1 MTIYILNFLT
11 LPLYGFI
18 FNRRT
23 LCFIASLQMFLILA
37 FRADTIGVDLPTYQT
52 GFEYISGLSFE
63 DMAVT
68 LNFFHFADLPHLW
81 GFESGWVVLNWLV
94 SAFGFGFHGLLVV
107 CAAINM
113 AVCGWFISRYSK
125 IPWLSFALISALSI
139 YSFMFG
145 ILRQSLALS
154 FVLLMTAAFDRE
166 KYKTAFFCFLL
177 AFTIHRASLISLAL
191 LFLLWI
197 HSQSKNKFV
206 FAFAAWVPFVVLSGF
221 IYNTLV
227 TSVMVLLSNGYEDL
241 NHELQAN
248 NLLLLLAG
256 IAIGIILFYDFG
268 TRCTKM
274 ESLSLWAVLAA
285 LYWETFGLFN
295 DVLAR
300 SVAFYLF
307 FVALAIP
314 LVLASYKHRG
324 IAQIGKLAVY
334 ILLLAFLVY
343 QLSLDTSIVPYLSVL
358 DE

>member
-1 MTIYILNFLT
+1 M
-11 LPLYGFI
+11 
-18 FNRRT
+18 
-23 LCFIASLQMFLILA
+23 
-37 FRADTIGVDLPTYQT
+37 
-52 GFEYISGLSFE
+52 
-63 DMAVT
+63 
-68 LNFFHFADLPHLW
+68 
-81 GFESGWVVLNWLV
+81 
-94 SAFGFGFHGLLVV
+94 

-154 FVLLMTAAFDRE
+154 FGLLMTAAFDRE

-227 TSVMVLLSNGYEDL
+227 TLVMVLLSNGYEDL

-274 ESLSLWAVLAA
+274 ESLSLWAVLTA

-295 DVLAR
+295 DVLSR

-343 QLSLDTSIVPYLSVL
+343 KLSLDTSIVPYLSIL

>member
-1 MTIYILNFLT
+1 M
-11 LPLYGFI
+11 
-18 FNRRT
+18 
-23 LCFIASLQMFLILA
+23 
-37 FRADTIGVDLPTYQT
+37 
-52 GFEYISGLSFE
+52 
-63 DMAVT
+63 
-68 LNFFHFADLPHLW
+68 
-81 GFESGWVVLNWLV
+81 
-94 SAFGFGFHGLLVV
+94 

-206 FAFAAWVPFVVLSGF
+206 FAFAAWVPFVVLAGF

-256 IAIGIILFYDFG
+256 IAIGIILFMISAPD
-268 TRCTKM
+268 
-274 ESLSLWAVLAA
+274 
-285 LYWETFGLFN
+285 
-295 DVLAR
+295 AR
-300 SVAFYLF
+300 KWNPCPCGPF
-307 FVALAIP
+307 
-314 LVLASYKHRG
+314 
-324 IAQIGKLAVY
+324 
-334 ILLLAFLVY
+334 
-343 QLSLDTSIVPYLSVL
+343 
-358 DE
+358 